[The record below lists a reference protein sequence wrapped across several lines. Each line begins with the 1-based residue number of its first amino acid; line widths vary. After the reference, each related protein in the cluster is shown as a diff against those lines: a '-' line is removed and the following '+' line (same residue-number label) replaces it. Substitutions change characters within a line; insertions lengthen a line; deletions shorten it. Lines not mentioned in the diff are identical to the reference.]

1 MNQSESFRRAKI
13 KDAEELSNI
22 RKGVFG
28 NIRGE
33 RYNKKLVAVLTKDYS
48 TENIKKKIKKY
59 PTFCLIRGGEIIGSV
74 SLAKSEIKGV
84 FVKYYYV
91 RQGIGTKLINFI
103 ESYAKK
109 QGIKKVHLWSAEKAK
124 GFYKKLGY
132 KLIRKVKQD
141 YKGARNVNYVMEKM
155 L

>member
-1 MNQSESFRRAKI
+1 MNKDEFFKRARL

-33 RYNKKLVAVLTKDYS
+33 EYNKKLVAVLTQDYS

-59 PTFCLIRGGEIIGSV
+59 PTFCLIRGREIIGSV
-74 SLAKSEIKGV
+74 SLDKSEIKGV
-84 FVKYYYV
+84 FVKFSHV
-91 RQGIGTKLINFI
+91 RQGIGTKLMNFI
-103 ESYAKK
+103 EGYAKK
-109 QGIKKVHLWSAEKAK
+109 RGLKKVHLWSAEKAK
-124 GFYKKLGY
+124 GFYEKLGY
-132 KLIRKVKQD
+132 KLIRKVKKD
-141 YKGARNVNYVMEKM
+141 YKGARNVNYVMEKS